1 VGFSPPGGNASAFR
15 LLSSDPHRF
24 EPVVRVWAAVGG
36 ASGDHTC
43 TGTSFGDALLVQG
56 PLAVGT
62 LGDFNYTTLA
72 LLRYEK
78 GRAVRHTLVK
88 CRGPDDCES
97 AVTAGIERCFSRVH
111 RPERTIS

>member
-1 VGFSPPGGNASAFR
+1 VGFSPPGGNALAFR

-36 ASGDHTC
+36 APGDHTC
-43 TGTSFGDALLVQG
+43 VGTSFGDALLAQG
-56 PLAVGT
+56 PPAVGT
-62 LGDFNYTTLA
+62 PGEFNYTTLA

-97 AVTAGIERCFSRVH
+97 AVTTEIERYFLAGAQTRAYY
-111 RPERTIS
+111 